1 MEMRFAFLLNIRR
14 DRYIMDAKNRKNF
27 QGGFD
32 YPLPVDCNWSFRQ
45 FAEVI
50 CSPYPWGLHDEVEF
64 RYYNGGREWVKVSN
78 DAELATIFAKH
89 KEKGHFHVTLQNDV
103 IVPALGPSQAESCR
117 RNGSSSQNS
126 SGPSVSAWQR
136 GGSTSVGT
144 GSRVPREVEPDY
156 VDDEERLYS
165 DVV

>member
-1 MEMRFAFLLNIRR
+1 ME
-14 DRYIMDAKNRKNF
+14 AKNRKKF

-32 YPLPVDCNWSFRQ
+32 YPLSVDCNWSFRQ

-64 RYYNGGREWVKVSN
+64 RYYNGGSEWVKLSN
-78 DAELATIFAKH
+78 DAELDTMFSKH

-117 RNGSSSQNS
+117 HNGSSSQNS
-126 SGPSVSAWQR
+126 SGPSVSA
-136 GGSTSVGT
+136 
-144 GSRVPREVEPDY
+144 
-156 VDDEERLYS
+156 
-165 DVV
+165 